1 VKNFPDR
8 MFVEF
13 PQYAPFL
20 CRQVT
25 TSQPAHSIS
34 EEQHREQTACAR
46 IGVTIVPPGAVGLMP
61 VEEIGDSSVG
71 WRDEAFLAEKTA
83 NV

>member
-1 VKNFPDR
+1 MSKLLEHYSDDMGR
-8 MFVEF
+8 ITDE
-13 PQYAPFL
+13 A
-20 CRQVT
+20 
-25 TSQPAHSIS
+25 S
-34 EEQHREQTACAR
+34 ER
-46 IGVTIVPPGAVGLMP
+46 IGGTIVPPGAARLMP